1 MEKDNSGDGG
11 TCGLTDRRRAHALE
25 RCLLI
30 MGRAPGSRDSGKR
43 AYRLALDIDH
53 MPIPVDDIRN
63 SKPVMTMTGGRIV
76 YEAKP

>member
-30 MGRAPGSRDSGKR
+30 MGRATECLDYGKL
-43 AYRLALDIDH
+43 ADRLALDIDH
-53 MPIPVDDIRN
+53 MTIPVDDIRN
-63 SKPVMTMTGGRIV
+63 TSPVMTMTGGGIV
-76 YEAKP
+76 YGGKA